1 MLIKHQ
7 SPSVRL
13 TGRWNT
19 QDENM
24 AVTTAPGAYLE
35 IAFKGELATLLF
47 DTDFN
52 AENFPHLYISVDGGP
67 MIESVL
73 SPFIHIK
80 TGSGGAHT
88 LKVIYKSSV
97 EDLNRWYNKL
107 LNKVTFLGLEA
118 DAEAPL
124 APDVR
129 KTIEFIGDSIT
140 EGVLVETRTYDKVD
154 TQNRVYQDDVTATY
168 AWQTAELLNLR
179 PYIMGYGAVGITKS
193 GSGGVPKVI
202 DSYPFNYE
210 NSPAAAPNANLI
222 VINHG
227 ANDMGAPA
235 EVYTKGYLEL
245 LDLVRS
251 RNPKSKIVVLSAFCG
266 AHVNELEA
274 AIADYNKEKSE
285 SIAFINGSNWV
296 PKEPLHP
303 LRAGHKIIAGYLAEE
318 LKKFL

>member
-13 TGRWNT
+13 TGRWDT
-19 QDENM
+19 RDENM
-24 AVTTAPGAYLE
+24 AITTAPGAYLE

-47 DTDFN
+47 NTDFN
-52 AENFPHLYISVDGGP
+52 VQNVPHLYISVDDGP
-67 MIESVL
+67 MIEAVL
-73 SPFIHIK
+73 SPFIHIR
-80 TGSGGAHT
+80 TGSSGAHT
-88 LKVIYKSSV
+88 LKMIYRSSV
-97 EDLNRWYNKL
+97 EDLNRWYHNL
-107 LNKVTFLGLEA
+107 LNKITFLGLEA

-124 APDVR
+124 APDTR
-129 KTIEFIGDSIT
+129 KTVEFIGDSIT
-140 EGVLVETRTYDKVD
+140 EGVLVEVRPYDKVGV
-154 TQNRVYQDDVTATY
+154 QNGVYQDDVTATY

-202 DSYPFNYE
+202 NSYPFNYE
-210 NSPAAAPNANLI
+210 NSPATAPNANLI

-227 ANDMGAPA
+227 ANDMHAPA
-235 EVYTKGYLEL
+235 EEYTKGYLEF

-251 RNPKSKIVVLSAFCG
+251 RNPKSKIIALSTFCG
-266 AHVNELEA
+266 VHAKELEQA
-274 AIADYNKEKSE
+274 VEKYNAEKGE
-285 SIAFINGSNWV
+285 DIAFINGSNWV

-303 LRAGHKIIAGYLAEE
+303 LRAGHKIIANHLAEE